1 MANVL
6 EIDGFL
12 QEGDVRKPFVAHVT
26 APKSSG
32 RAQEYS
38 CSVHAPILFGK
49 DKKIFGID
57 ARQAQ
62 ELAVEFLKSMLD
74 GKHLT
79 DKSGKPIDLA
89 RLRAR
94 G

>member
-1 MANVL
+1 MATVL

-12 QEGDVRKPFVAHVT
+12 HEGDVRKPFIASISS
-26 APKSSG
+26 PKSSG
-32 RAQEYS
+32 RAQEYA
-38 CSVHAPILFGK
+38 CSVHAPALFSK

-57 ARQAQ
+57 AQQAK

-74 GKHLT
+74 GRQLT

-89 RLRAR
+89 RLR
-94 G
+94 GS

>member
-1 MANVL
+1 
-6 EIDGFL
+6 
-12 QEGDVRKPFVAHVT
+12 VRNPFVASIT
-26 APKSSG
+26 APKPSG
-32 RAQEYS
+32 RAQEYA
-38 CSVHAPILFGK
+38 CSIHAPVLFSK

-57 ARQAQ
+57 AQQAK

-74 GKHLT
+74 GRHLT

-89 RLRAR
+89 RLRAH